1 MPVAPS
7 SGSEVLKPSYKI
19 QIEGTTLDTEK
30 EYPVK
35 SIRVNQ
41 DMAIPAHSC
50 EIVFGLS
57 DETTKIEKGKEIT
70 VEMGYE
76 ASLVKVFEGPID
88 KNNPGISE
96 MRVVAMSPAVK
107 LLLSRSNR
115 VFSKMSAG
123 EIVSTLANESDLQA
137 STSPGAKLHAYYMD
151 SSKNAYEHI
160 RELAVKSGFNLYMTS
175 DNELFF
181 GKDNDG
187 DPHTLM
193 YGVNIIQAD
202 AHEDFQAAD
211 SVRVVGETFE
221 EHFMK
226 EQYSAEN
233 EIKLKKELEEEFED
247 VKKMLG
253 IDTEI
258 VVYDASIKNK
268 ETADGMVKGLNEN
281 LKKTLS
287 GTFKII
293 GDAEIKLG
301 DVIQVSG
308 MQHSKMNG
316 DFQVRSVEHYI
327 SKAAGFTTLV
337 GWREK

>member
-7 SGSEVLKPSYKI
+7 SAPEVLKPGYKI
-19 QIEGTTLDTEK
+19 QIHGTTLDTEK

-57 DETTKIEKGKEIT
+57 DETSEIEKGKEMT

-76 ASLVKVFEGPID
+76 DSLVKVFEGPID

-96 MRVVAMSPAVK
+96 IRVVAMSPAVK

-115 VFSKMSAG
+115 VFSEISAG
-123 EIVSTLANESDLQA
+123 DIASILAGDLGLEA
-137 STSPGAKLHAYYMD
+137 SPSSGANLHAYYMD
-151 SSKNAYEHI
+151 SSKNAYEHL
-160 RELAVKSGFNLYMTS
+160 RELAVKSGFNFYMTS

-181 GKDNDG
+181 GKDSDG
-187 DPHTLM
+187 GSHALE

-202 AHEDFQAAD
+202 AHEDFQAAS
-211 SVRVVGETFE
+211 SVMVVGETFE

-233 EIKLKKELEEEFED
+233 DEELED
-247 VKKMLG
+247 VKEHLRNM
-253 IDTEI
+253 DAEF
-258 VVYDASIKNK
+258 VVYDASIKNQ
-268 ETADGMVKGLNEN
+268 ETADGMAKGLGEN
-281 LKKTLS
+281 IKKTLS

-293 GDAEIKLG
+293 GDPEIKLG

-327 SKAAGFTTLV
+327 SKAAGFTTLI

>member
-7 SGSEVLKPSYKI
+7 SAPEVLKPSYKI

-35 SIRVNQ
+35 SIRVNH

-76 ASLVKVFEGPID
+76 DSLVKVFEGPID

-96 MRVVAMSPAVK
+96 IRVVAMSPAVK

-115 VFSKMSAG
+115 VFSELSAG
-123 EIVSTLANESDLQA
+123 DIVSILANDSELQA
-137 STSPGAKLHAYYMD
+137 STSSGAKLHAYYMD

-160 RELAVKSGFNLYMTS
+160 RELAVKSGFNFYMTS
-175 DNELFF
+175 DNKLFF
-181 GKDNDG
+181 GKDSNG
-187 DPHTLM
+187 DSHTLE

-202 AHEDFQAAD
+202 AHEDFQAAS

-226 EQYSAEN
+226 KQYSAKNDE
-233 EIKLKKELEEEFED
+233 ELED
-247 VKKMLG
+247 VKKHLRV
-253 IDTEI
+253 DAEF
-258 VVYDASIKNK
+258 VVYDASIKNE
-268 ETADGMVKGLNEN
+268 ETAEGMAKGLSEN
-281 LKKTLS
+281 IEKTLS

-293 GDAEIKLG
+293 GDAKIKLG
-301 DVIQVSG
+301 DEIQVSG
-308 MQHSKMNG
+308 MKHSKMNG
-316 DFQVRSVEHYI
+316 NFQVRSFEHYI
-327 SKAAGFTTLV
+327 SKAAGFTTLI

>member
-1 MPVAPS
+1 MPAAS
-7 SGSEVLKPSYKI
+7 SSPEVLKPGYKI
-19 QIEGTTLDTEK
+19 QMEGTTLDTEK

-50 EIVFGLS
+50 EIIFVLS
-57 DETTKIEKGKEIT
+57 DETAKIKKGKEIT

-76 ASLVKVFEGPID
+76 DKLVKVFEGPVD

-96 MRVVAMSPAVK
+96 IRVVAMSPAVK
-107 LLLSRSNR
+107 LLLSRGNK
-115 VFSKMSAG
+115 VFLEMSAG
-123 EIVSTLANESDLQA
+123 DIASSLAGDSGLQA
-137 STSPGAKLHAYYMD
+137 STSSGVKLPTYYMD

-160 RELAVKSGFNLYMTS
+160 KELAVKSGFNFYMAS
-175 DNELFF
+175 DNKLFF
-181 GKDNDG
+181 GKDSKG
-187 DPHTLM
+187 DSHTLE
-193 YGVNIIQAD
+193 YGVNIIKAE
-202 AHEDFQAAD
+202 AHEDFQAAS

-226 EQYSAEN
+226 KQFSAEDK
-233 EIKLKKELEEEFED
+233 EKLED
-247 VKKMLG
+247 VKNNLKV
-253 IDTEI
+253 DAEI
-258 VVYDASIKNK
+258 VVYDASVKNK

-293 GDAEIKLG
+293 GDAKIKLG
-301 DVIQVSG
+301 DEIKVSG
-308 MQHSKMNG
+308 MKHSKMNG
-316 DFQVRSVEHYI
+316 DFQVRSVEHYV
-327 SKAAGFTTLV
+327 SKTAGFTTLV

>member
-7 SGSEVLKPSYKI
+7 SGPGVLKPSYKI

-30 EYPVK
+30 EYPVR

-50 EIVFGLS
+50 EVVFGLS
-57 DETTKIEKGKEIT
+57 DETTKIEKGKEMT

-76 ASLVKVFEGPID
+76 DSLVKVFEGPID

-96 MRVVAMSPAVK
+96 IRVVAMSPAVK

-115 VFSKMSAG
+115 VFSELSAG
-123 EIVSTLANESDLQA
+123 DIVSILAGDSELQA
-137 STSPGAKLHAYYMD
+137 STSSGAKLHAYYMD

-160 RELAVKSGFNLYMTS
+160 RELAVKSGFNFYMTS

-187 DPHTLM
+187 DSHTLE

-202 AHEDFQAAD
+202 AHEDFQATS

-226 EQYSAEN
+226 EQYSAKNDEG
-233 EIKLKKELEEEFED
+233 LKD
-247 VKKMLG
+247 VKNLLRV
-253 IDTEI
+253 DSEF
-258 VVYDASIKNK
+258 VVYDASIKNQ
-268 ETADGMVKGLNEN
+268 ETADSMAKGLSEN
-281 LKKTLS
+281 IKKTLS

-293 GDAEIKLG
+293 GDAKIKLG
-301 DVIQVSG
+301 DEIQVSG

-316 DFQVRSVEHYI
+316 SFQVRSVEHYI
-327 SKAAGFTTLV
+327 SKAAGFTTLI

>member
-1 MPVAPS
+1 MPAAPS
-7 SGSEVLKPSYKI
+7 PEVLKPSYKI
-19 QIEGTTLDTEK
+19 LIDGTTLDTEK

-57 DETTKIEKGKEIT
+57 DETSEIEKGRELT

-76 ASLVKVFEGPID
+76 DELVKVFEGLID

-115 VFSKMSAG
+115 VYLDISAG
-123 EIVSTLANESDLQA
+123 DIASILAGDSGFQA
-137 STSPGAKLHAYYMD
+137 SPSPGAKLHAYYMD
-151 SSKNAYEHI
+151 SSKNAYEHL
-160 RELAVKSGFNLYMTS
+160 RELAVKSGFNFYITS

-181 GKDNDG
+181 GKDSDG
-187 DPHTLM
+187 GSHTLE
-193 YGVNIIQAD
+193 YGVNIIKAD
-202 AHEDFQAAD
+202 AHEDFQAA
-211 SVRVVGETFE
+211 SNVRVVGEKFE

-226 EQYSAEN
+226 EQYSAEHD
-233 EIKLKKELEEEFED
+233 EELED
-247 VKKMLG
+247 VKKHLQNVAA
-253 IDTEI
+253 EV
-258 VVYDASIKNK
+258 VVYDASVKNQ
-268 ETADGMVKGLNEN
+268 ETADDMAKGLNEN
-281 LKKTLS
+281 IKKTLS

-293 GDAEIKLG
+293 GDGKIKLG

-308 MQHSKMNG
+308 MKHSKMNG
-316 DFQVRSVEHYI
+316 DFQVRSIEHYM

>member
-1 MPVAPS
+1 MPFAPS
-7 SGSEVLKPSYKI
+7 PGVLKPSYKI
-19 QIEGTTLDTEK
+19 QIHGTTLDTEK

-35 SIRVNQ
+35 SIRVSQ

-57 DETTKIEKGKEIT
+57 DETTEIEKGKEIT

-76 ASLVKVFEGPID
+76 DSLVKVFEGPID

-96 MRVVAMSPAVK
+96 IRVVAMSPAVK

-115 VFSKMSAG
+115 VFSDLSAG
-123 EIVSTLANESDLQA
+123 DIARLLADASGLQS
-137 STSPGAKLHAYYMD
+137 STSPGANLHAYYMD

-160 RELAVKSGFNLYMTS
+160 RELAVKSGFNFYMTS
-175 DNELFF
+175 DNKLFF
-181 GKDNDG
+181 GKDSEG
-187 DPHTLM
+187 DSYTLE

-202 AHEDFQAAD
+202 AHEDFQAA
-211 SVRVVGETFE
+211 SNVRVVGETFV

-233 EIKLKKELEEEFED
+233 DEKLKD
-247 VKKMLG
+247 VKEHLRM
-253 IDTEI
+253 DAEF
-258 VVYDASIKNK
+258 VVHDASVKNE
-268 ETADGMVKGLNEN
+268 ETAEGMAKGLNEN
-281 LKKTLS
+281 IKKTLS

-301 DVIQVSG
+301 DEIQVSG
-308 MQHSKMNG
+308 MKHSKMNG

-327 SKAAGFTTLV
+327 SKAAGFTTLI

>member
-7 SGSEVLKPSYKI
+7 PGVLKPSYKI
-19 QIEGTTLDTEK
+19 QIHGTTLDTEK

-57 DETTKIEKGKEIT
+57 DETTEIEKGNEMT

-76 ASLVKVFEGPID
+76 DSLVKVFEGLID

-107 LLLSRSNR
+107 LLLSRSNK
-115 VFSKMSAG
+115 VFLDQSAG
-123 EIVSTLANESDLQA
+123 DIASILAGDSGLQA

-151 SSKNAYEHI
+151 SSKNAYEHL
-160 RELAVKSGFNLYMTS
+160 RELAVKSGFNFYMTS

-181 GKDNDG
+181 GKDSDG
-187 DPHTLM
+187 GSHTLE
-193 YGVNIIQAD
+193 YGVNIIKAD
-202 AHEDFQAAD
+202 AHEDFQAAS
-211 SVRVVGETFE
+211 SVMVVGETFE

-233 EIKLKKELEEEFED
+233 DEELED
-247 VKKMLG
+247 VKKHLRNV
-253 IDTEI
+253 DAEF
-258 VVYDASIKNK
+258 VVYDASVKNQD
-268 ETADGMVKGLNEN
+268 TADGMVKGLTEN
-281 LKKTLS
+281 IKKTLS

>member
-7 SGSEVLKPSYKI
+7 SGPEVLKPSYKI
-19 QIEGTTLDTEK
+19 QIHGTTLDTEK

-57 DETTKIEKGKEIT
+57 DETTKIEKGKEML
-70 VEMGYE
+70 VEIGYE
-76 ASLVKVFEGPID
+76 DSLVKVFEGPID

-96 MRVVAMSPAVK
+96 IRVVAMSPAVK

-115 VFSKMSAG
+115 AFSELSAG
-123 EIVSTLANESDLQA
+123 DIVSILANDLELQA

-151 SSKNAYEHI
+151 SSKNAYEHL
-160 RELAVKSGFNLYMTS
+160 RELAVKSGFNFYMTS
-175 DNELFF
+175 DNKLFF
-181 GKDNDG
+181 GKDSNG
-187 DPHTLM
+187 DSHTLE
-193 YGVNIIQAD
+193 YGVNIIHAD
-202 AHEDFQAAD
+202 AHEDFQAAS

-226 EQYSAEN
+226 KQYSAKNDE
-233 EIKLKKELEEEFED
+233 ELKD
-247 VKKMLG
+247 VKKHLG
-253 IDTEI
+253 EDVDAEL
-258 VVYDASIKNK
+258 VVHDASIKNE
-268 ETADGMVKGLNEN
+268 ETAEGMAKGLSEN
-281 LKKTLS
+281 IKKTLS

-293 GDAEIKLG
+293 GDAKIKLG
-301 DVIQVSG
+301 DEIQVSG
-308 MQHSKMNG
+308 MKHSKMNG
-316 DFQVRSVEHYI
+316 SFQVRSVEHYI
-327 SKAAGFTTLV
+327 SKAAGFTTLI

>member
-1 MPVAPS
+1 MPDAPS
-7 SGSEVLKPSYKI
+7 SSPEVLKPSYKI
-19 QIEGTTLDTEK
+19 QMEGTTLDTEK
-30 EYPVK
+30 ECPVK

-57 DETTKIEKGKEIT
+57 DETTNIEKGMKIT
-70 VEMGYE
+70 VDMGYE
-76 ASLVKVFEGPID
+76 DKLVKVFEGPID

-96 MRVVAMSPAVK
+96 IRVVAMSPAVK
-107 LLLSRSNR
+107 LLLFRSNR
-115 VFSKMSAG
+115 VFSELSAG
-123 EIVSTLANESDLQA
+123 DIVSILANDLELQA
-137 STSPGAKLHAYYMD
+137 SPSSGANLHAYYMD
-151 SSKNAYEHI
+151 SSKNAYEHL
-160 RELAVKSGFNLYMTS
+160 RELAVKSGFNFYMTS

-181 GKDNDG
+181 GKDSDG
-187 DPHTLM
+187 GSHTLE
-193 YGVNIIQAD
+193 YGVNIIKAD
-202 AHEDFQAAD
+202 AHEDFQAAS
-211 SVRVVGETFE
+211 SVRVVGEKFE

-233 EIKLKKELEEEFED
+233 EEKLKDVEEHLRNVDAEF
-247 VKKMLG
+247 
-253 IDTEI
+253 
-258 VVYDASIKNK
+258 VVYDASVKNQD
-268 ETADGMVKGLNEN
+268 TADGMVKGLTEN
-281 LKKTLS
+281 IKKTLS

-293 GDAEIKLG
+293 GDAKIKLG

-316 DFQVRSVEHYI
+316 SFQVRSVEHYI